1 MELLCKKNLN
11 SDFLHLGV
19 LRVLTVVLSIKT
31 ALSLSSDLGE
41 ITTCWS
47 SRTEPK
53 LINLVTR
60 QSPFLVLAP
69 S

>member
-19 LRVLTVVLSIKT
+19 LKVLTVVLSIKT
-31 ALSLSSDLGE
+31 ALSLSRDLGE
-41 ITTCWS
+41 ITACCS
-47 SRTEPK
+47 PRTEPK
-53 LINLVTR
+53 LISLVTR

>member
-11 SDFLHLGV
+11 SDFLHMEV

-31 ALSLSSDLGE
+31 VLSLSSDLGE
-41 ITTCWS
+41 ITGYWS

-53 LINLVTR
+53 LISVVTR